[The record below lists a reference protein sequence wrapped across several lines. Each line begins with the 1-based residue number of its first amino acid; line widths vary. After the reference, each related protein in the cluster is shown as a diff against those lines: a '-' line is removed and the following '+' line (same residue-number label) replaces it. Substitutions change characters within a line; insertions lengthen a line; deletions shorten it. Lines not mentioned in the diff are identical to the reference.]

1 MRGLNLFSG
10 ALFITS
16 AGCSECLICNI
27 ECHIHFLDSGC
38 VVGPQRTSKKSEP
51 APGPERTLAQHRAM
65 TGSALAESNA
75 TALESPWAN
84 TPSTLAASISEFV
97 HACFAAISNA
107 PSLHGAPEVVD
118 EQHSTKGIVVLRGS
132 DHSEHVS
139 TFDVAVQEASSKYPN
154 VRLAFVLH
162 DVAPEGSVWGD
173 REDAT
178 RGTSEGSFAPARGAR
193 DGCGYVE
200 LPACSGADLGS
211 EVWPKDS
218 ASEDGGVTW
227 MEHLQA
233 RARMRQQ
240 QHNLLVLGLTMIECE
255 LYCSDFAE
263 LAKLPLSAEP
273 LSARDAVDMVRM
285 AHCDYLVTSRSVDA
299 ADTVLP
305 WLSAA
310 NFEGV
315 ARALTDQATDGP
327 PVEDSFPRTLTFST
341 APPQH
346 RLGGIRC
353 RSYLHVWFTRAH
365 ESIVRECYVPVHA
378 CPSVVN
384 MFGADFVYDI

>member
-162 DVAPEGSVWGD
+162 DVAPEGIQPVWLHTAAEVTG
-173 REDAT
+173 
-178 RGTSEGSFAPARGAR
+178 FGA
-193 DGCGYVE
+193 
-200 LPACSGADLGS
+200 LAMI
-211 EVWPKDS
+211 
-218 ASEDGGVTW
+218 ASC
-227 MEHLQA
+227 
-233 RARMRQQ
+233 RA
-240 QHNLLVLGLTMIECE
+240 
-255 LYCSDFAE
+255 
-263 LAKLPLSAEP
+263 
-273 LSARDAVDMVRM
+273 
-285 AHCDYLVTSRSVDA
+285 
-299 ADTVLP
+299 
-305 WLSAA
+305 
-310 NFEGV
+310 
-315 ARALTDQATDGP
+315 
-327 PVEDSFPRTLTFST
+327 
-341 APPQH
+341 
-346 RLGGIRC
+346 LGGIVEMGMFR
-353 RSYLHVWFTRAH
+353 LHT
-365 ESIVRECYVPVHA
+365 CA
-378 CPSVVN
+378 CT
-384 MFGADFVYDI
+384 